1 MRMKIGNLLS
11 GHHCYYC
18 YYHYIV
24 FGGSVA
30 RVEVVVQDRLVALPY
45 RSTVHGILPVT
56 TTIRPLPFSSAL
68 MILCQSPRSPKFY
81 LSPPHLRGI
90 VYAMVD
96 PESKKL
102 RVKTLDK
109 KVIL

>member
-45 RSTVHGILPVT
+45 RSTVHGMVVHYYQLPP
-56 TTIRPLPFSSAL
+56 PL
-68 MILCQSPRSPKFY
+68 
-81 LSPPHLRGI
+81 
-90 VYAMVD
+90 D
-96 PESKKL
+96 PCL
-102 RVKTLDK
+102 FHQR
-109 KVIL
+109 